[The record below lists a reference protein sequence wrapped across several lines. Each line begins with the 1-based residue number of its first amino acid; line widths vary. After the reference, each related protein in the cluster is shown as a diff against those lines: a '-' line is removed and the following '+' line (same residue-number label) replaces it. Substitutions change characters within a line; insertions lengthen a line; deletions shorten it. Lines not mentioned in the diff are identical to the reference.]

1 MRKRKQVRL
10 DPNQRFAD
18 VEQIMNAA
26 RQAAAKEAQKSIAP
40 IENTVV
46 TVSVE
51 AVVPAITSM
60 QFEWQM

>member
-1 MRKRKQVRL
+1 MRKRKRVTV

-18 VEQIMNAA
+18 VEQIMDAV
-26 RQAAAKEAQKSIAP
+26 RQAATKETQKSTKP

-51 AVVPAITSM
+51 AVVPAMSSM
-60 QFEWQM
+60 QFDFQI